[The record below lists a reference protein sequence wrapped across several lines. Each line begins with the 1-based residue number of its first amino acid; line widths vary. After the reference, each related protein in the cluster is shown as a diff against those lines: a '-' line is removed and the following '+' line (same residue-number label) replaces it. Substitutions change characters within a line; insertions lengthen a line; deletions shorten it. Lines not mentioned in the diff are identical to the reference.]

1 MSLDGMFMADF
12 ETDVAILTIFVH
24 GEKSLK
30 HTGAMVLVSEAETL
44 TRIWKR
50 HPQYCKGLSTVPAIL
65 ILRITPFTSLSLM
78 AKMGVDLKGTRSE
91 CREWTGSWW

>member
-1 MSLDGMFMADF
+1 MADF

-30 HTGAMVLVSEAETL
+30 HTGAMVLVSEAQTL

-50 HPQYCKGLSTVPAIL
+50 HPQLLRL
-65 ILRITPFTSLSLM
+65 IYRARHFDFRDFTLHQSLSY
-78 AKMGVDLKGTRSE
+78 G
-91 CREWTGSWW
+91 